1 MIIKF
6 GVGLFGRLGLAVVL
20 LLAAGTLLPA
30 QVLFD
35 NTKAETAGNADWII
49 DTHQPIPSPSITGI
63 TSGTSESYW
72 TGALSSWGVALAK
85 LGNSGQISL
94 PGNGL
99 ETLPSSGRI
108 TYGDASNAQD
118 LSHYKVYVVCEPNIL
133 FNATEKT
140 AILNF
145 VQNGGGL
152 FMVADHTGSDRNNDG
167 KDSLQV
173 WNDLLSNNTVQNN
186 PFGFTFNADD
196 VTLSG
201 TADSSV
207 SNPMTHGI
215 GGTVTSIKYDAGC
228 TMNISDAS
236 VCHAAAWQSNPTKV
250 MALYGTFGS
259 GRFCAIGDSSV
270 VEDATSSGGTTY
282 AGWTTPVDNGYCVIN
297 GMVWLLNT
305 NSTTTNYPPSVTT
318 SNATSIA
325 TNAAT
330 LNGTVNPNGST
341 TTVKFLYGLTTNYNL
356 TVSVSGT
363 FSGSSPQAV
372 SANLTG
378 LTPGTVY
385 YFAVT
390 ATNNS
395 GSVTGLDNT
404 FTTASI
410 ILSAPTVT
418 TAGVSGLNTNTATLN
433 ATVNPNNQS
442 TTAQFLYGLTTN
454 YDLTAAVTGTL
465 TGGSVQAVNVAISNL
480 APATTY
486 HFTITA
492 TNNSGSV
499 TGLDQS
505 FTTASVSSG
514 GGGGGTNYAGI
525 LVGWDLNPLAGGAN
539 NFGISPLAP
548 TTNAS
553 NLAVVGLTRGS
564 GVGTTGTGAARGWG
578 GTTWSQTTAAAGIT
592 ASQFL
597 TFSLTLTN
605 GSTLSISNISRF
617 DYRHSGTGPASGLLQ
632 VQVGSGAFTDLTNV
646 SYSSSA
652 SSGASLGVIDLSGFS
667 ALQNIPANTT
677 VNFRL
682 VNYGATS
689 SGGTWYLYDVAS
701 SSALD
706 FSLSGSVTYPDPVVA
721 TPPIQ
726 LWREQWFGTTNN
738 SGTAADTY
746 VSSSDGMPNLL
757 KYALGLNPLLPAT
770 NPITGDI
777 ATGFLR
783 LTVPRNTNA
792 TDITYLIESVGD
804 FSSVWNTNAVV
815 IDVNTPVAL
824 QGHDT
829 NPVPSTAQRYIRLHV
844 TRP

>member
-1 MIIKF
+1 MKNMIIKF
-6 GVGLFGRLGLAVVL
+6 GGGRCARLGLAVVIFL
-20 LLAAGTLLPA
+20 TTVASLSA

-49 DTHQPIPSPSITGI
+49 DTSQPIPSPSITGI

-85 LGNSGQISL
+85 LGNAGQISL

-99 ETLPSSGRI
+99 ETLPTSGRI
-108 TYGDASNAQD
+108 TYGDNSNAQD

-133 FNATEKT
+133 FTATEKT

-173 WNDLLSNNTVQNN
+173 WNDLFSNNTVQTT
-186 PFGFTFNADD
+186 PFGFTFNAD
-196 VTLSG
+196 SG
-201 TADSSV
+201 SPNATVDSSAT
-207 SNPMTHGI
+207 NAMTHGL
-215 GGTVTSIKYDAGC
+215 GGTVTTLEYSDGC
-228 TMNISDAS
+228 TMNITDPS
-236 VCHAAAWQSNPTKV
+236 VCHAAVWQTKPSKV

-270 VEDATSSGGTTY
+270 VEDATSSQGTTY
-282 AGWTTPVDNGYCVIN
+282 AGWTTPADNGYCVIN
-297 GMVWLLNT
+297 GMVWLLNS
-305 NSTTTNYPPSVTT
+305 NSIASTPPAVTT
-318 SNATSIA
+318 SNATSIT

-330 LNGTVNPNGST
+330 LNGSVNPNGST

-378 LTPGTVY
+378 LAPGTTY
-385 YFAVT
+385 HFTIT

-410 ILSAPTVT
+410 VLAAPTVT
-418 TAGVSGLNTNTATLN
+418 TAGVSGVTTNTAMLN

-454 YDLTAAVTGTL
+454 YNLTAAVTGTFA
-465 TGGSVQAVNVAISNL
+465 GGSAQAVNAAISNL

-499 TGLDQS
+499 TGLDQT
-505 FTTASVSSG
+505 FTTASTSSG
-514 GGGGGTNYAGI
+514 GGSGSGINYSGVLA
-525 LVGWDLNPLAGGAN
+525 GWDVSTLTAYGL
-539 NFGISPLAP
+539 SPQSP
-548 TTNAS
+548 TTNAPGLS
-553 NLAVVGLTRGS
+553 VVGLTRGN
-564 GVGTTGTGAARGWG
+564 GLTTTPTAAGRAWGANG
-578 GTTWSQTTAAAGIT
+578 WSQTTAAAGIS
-592 ASQFL
+592 ASQFM
-597 TFSLTLTN
+597 TFSLTVTN
-605 GSTLSISNISRF
+605 GGTMTISNIPQF
-617 DYRHSGTGPASGLLQ
+617 DHKRSNTGPTNGVLQ
-632 VQVGSGAFTDLTNV
+632 VSVGSGGFTDITNFTF
-646 SYSSSA
+646 SSS
-652 SSGASLGVIDLSGFS
+652 GGSLGPVDLSGLS
-667 ALQNIPANTT
+667 ALQNIPAGTNVT
-677 VNFRL
+677 FRM
-682 VNYGATS
+682 VGYNA
-689 SGGTWYLYDVAS
+689 GGTGGNWYVFDVANS
-701 SSALD
+701 TALD
-706 FSLSGSVTYPDPVVA
+706 FSVSGSVTYPALVVT

-726 LWREQWFGTTNN
+726 LWRQQWFGTTNN
-738 SGTAADTY
+738 SGNAADSY
-746 VSSSDGMPNLL
+746 ISSSDGMPNLL
-757 KYALGLNPLLPAT
+757 KYALGLNPLLAAT

-783 LTVPRNTNA
+783 LTIPRNTNA

-804 FSSVWNTNAVV
+804 VNALWSTNAIV
-815 IDVNTPVAL
+815 IDTNTPAWL
-824 QGHDT
+824 SGHDT
-829 NPVPSTAQRYIRLHV
+829 NAVPATSRRFIRLHV
-844 TRP
+844 TSP

>member
-1 MIIKF
+1 MKNMIIKF
-6 GVGLFGRLGLAVVL
+6 GGGRCARLGLAVVIFL
-20 LLAAGTLLPA
+20 TTVASLSA

-49 DTHQPIPSPSITGI
+49 DTSQPIPSPSITGI

-85 LGNSGQISL
+85 LGNAGQISL

-99 ETLPSSGRI
+99 ETLPTSGRI
-108 TYGDASNAQD
+108 TYGDNSNAQD

-133 FNATEKT
+133 FTATEKT

-173 WNDLLSNNTVQNN
+173 WNDLFSNNTVQTT
-186 PFGFTFNADD
+186 PFGFTFNAD
-196 VTLSG
+196 SG
-201 TADSSV
+201 SPNATVDSSAT
-207 SNPMTHGI
+207 NAMTHGL
-215 GGTVTSIKYDAGC
+215 GGTVTTLEYSDGC
-228 TMNISDAS
+228 TMNITDPS
-236 VCHAAAWQSNPTKV
+236 VCHAAVWQTKPSKV

-270 VEDATSSGGTTY
+270 VEDATSSQGTTY
-282 AGWTTPVDNGYCVIN
+282 AGWTTPADNGYCVIN
-297 GMVWLLNT
+297 GMVWLLNS
-305 NSTTTNYPPSVTT
+305 NSIASTPPAVTT
-318 SNATSIA
+318 SNATSIT

-330 LNGTVNPNGST
+330 LNGSVNPNGST

-378 LTPGTVY
+378 LAPGTTY
-385 YFAVT
+385 HFTIT

-410 ILSAPTVT
+410 VLAAPTVT
-418 TAGVSGLNTNTATLN
+418 TAGVSGVTTNTAMLN

-454 YDLTAAVTGTL
+454 YNLTAAVTGTL
-465 TGGSVQAVNVAISNL
+465 TGGSAQAVNAAISNL

-499 TGLDQS
+499 TGLDQT
-505 FTTASVSSG
+505 FTTASTSSG
-514 GGGGGTNYAGI
+514 GGSGSGINYSGVLA
-525 LVGWDLNPLAGGAN
+525 GWDVSTLTAYGL
-539 NFGISPLAP
+539 SPQSP
-548 TTNAS
+548 TTNAPGLS
-553 NLAVVGLTRGS
+553 VVGLTRGN
-564 GVGTTGTGAARGWG
+564 GLTTTPTAAGRAWGANG
-578 GTTWSQTTAAAGIT
+578 WSQTTAAAGIS
-592 ASQFL
+592 ASQFM
-597 TFSLTLTN
+597 TFSLTVTN
-605 GSTLSISNISRF
+605 GGTMTISNIPQF
-617 DYRHSGTGPASGLLQ
+617 DHKRSNTGPTNGVLQ
-632 VQVGSGAFTDLTNV
+632 VSVGSGGFTDITNFTF
-646 SYSSSA
+646 SSS
-652 SSGASLGVIDLSGFS
+652 GGSLGPVDLSGLS
-667 ALQNIPANTT
+667 ALQNIPAGTNVT
-677 VNFRL
+677 FRM
-682 VNYGATS
+682 VGYNA
-689 SGGTWYLYDVAS
+689 GGTGGNWYVFDVANS
-701 SSALD
+701 TALD
-706 FSLSGSVTYPDPVVA
+706 FSVSGSVTYPALVVT

-726 LWREQWFGTTNN
+726 LWRQQWFGTTNN
-738 SGTAADTY
+738 SGNAADSY
-746 VSSSDGMPNLL
+746 ISSSDGMPNLL
-757 KYALGLNPLLPAT
+757 KYALGLNPLLAAT

-783 LTVPRNTNA
+783 LTIPRNTNA

-804 FSSVWNTNAVV
+804 VNALWSTNAIV
-815 IDVNTPVAL
+815 IDTNTPAWL
-824 QGHDT
+824 SGHDT
-829 NPVPSTAQRYIRLHV
+829 NAVPATSRRFIRLHV
-844 TRP
+844 TSP